1 MSRSSQRLVR
11 SLGTVKLANLPG
23 TIAYLVLGFSFS
35 NTSRTNPPNVS
46 EEYPFLASL

>member
-1 MSRSSQRLVR
+1 MKV
-11 SLGTVKLANLPG
+11 ANLPG
-23 TIAYLVLGFSFS
+23 TTAYLVLAFSLS

>member
-1 MSRSSQRLVR
+1 
-11 SLGTVKLANLPG
+11 LANLPR
-23 TIAYLVLGFSFS
+23 TTTYQVLNFSLS

>member
-1 MSRSSQRLVR
+1 MSRSSQRLGR

-35 NTSRTNPPNVS
+35 NTSRTNPLNVS
-46 EEYPFLASL
+46 EEYPFLANL